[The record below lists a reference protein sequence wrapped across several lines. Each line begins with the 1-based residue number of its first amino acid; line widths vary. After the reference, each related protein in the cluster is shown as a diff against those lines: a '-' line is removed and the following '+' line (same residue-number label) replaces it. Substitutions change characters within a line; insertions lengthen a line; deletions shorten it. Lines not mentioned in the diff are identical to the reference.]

1 MIRLVSCKNHVGFR
15 RSGGNN
21 LATHK
26 SAIKRARQNRVR
38 RARNMAYKTSAKS
51 AIREVRLAVES
62 KSLENAQSSLSK
74 AVSILQTIQA
84 KGVIPKNTASRTI
97 SRLSVQVNKLAAVDS
112 EQSTAEEPDSPP
124 QDPPSTQP

>member
-1 MIRLVSCKNHVGFR
+1 
-15 RSGGNN
+15 
-21 LATHK
+21 
-26 SAIKRARQNRVR
+26 
-38 RARNMAYKTSAKS
+38 MAYKTSAKS
-51 AIREVRLAVES
+51 AIKEVRLAVAN

-97 SRLSVQVNKLAAVDS
+97 SRLSVQVNKLAAMDS
-112 EQSTAEEPDSPP
+112 EQSRAEKSDSPP

>member
-1 MIRLVSCKNHVGFR
+1 
-15 RSGGNN
+15 
-21 LATHK
+21 
-26 SAIKRARQNRVR
+26 
-38 RARNMAYKTSAKS
+38 MAYKTSAKS

-112 EQSTAEEPDSPP
+112 ERSTAEEPDSPP

>member
-1 MIRLVSCKNHVGFR
+1 
-15 RSGGNN
+15 
-21 LATHK
+21 
-26 SAIKRARQNRVR
+26 
-38 RARNMAYKTSAKS
+38 MAYKTSAKS
-51 AIREVRLAVES
+51 VIKEVRLAIAN

-97 SRLSVQVNKLAAVDS
+97 SRLSVQVNKLAAMDS
-112 EQSTAEEPDSPP
+112 EQSTAEKSDSPP